1 MLDPD
6 AIVWHDLVFADLQDL
21 ASERFDR
28 QETEL
33 RAGLEGRGYGEAA
46 VDRAVEGALTQPIA
60 PGQFD
65 AAAGA
70 PFLKRQAYLHHD
82 GRVEHARTRVGSGI
96 GYPFVDALQIARP
109 HRPDG
114 ISERHTTLSLPG
126 QLALAAERGQI
137 TPWDRTRVAQA
148 HVTQSDRA
156 AVDDGWELARLLF
169 GGASPQVAPTPFALS
184 EAGLR
189 WYSRPSEYDPRIA
202 IVVGDDPW
210 DFSWFYALRRMR
222 GNAFWVPDCYAS
234 DLAWVT
240 ELRMLPLRL
249 QLGASAVFS
258 VTSVS
263 GSEHVATVAAA
274 LEAPSVG
281 EGSVEVVL
289 WDSLTPFEPRHLLVE
304 NSFSAP
310 TTLSIDG
317 DTSAHFP
324 SPVPHVRCDGDP
336 FHMQWMCD
344 VNIDGWAAINSDS
357 LGSSLL
363 AMPHAST
370 SRVRPSYEGI
380 SYLCPRAFIT
390 GGVAL
395 EQQTDSPR
403 VKALDLQDQ
412 LRTVLAPQDW
422 DIRLSDK
429 GIYANQSAE
438 LFGGLLPLADAIS
451 QSRWRN
457 LLMALA
463 RSRGT
468 GLGHYQRAD
477 QRRYFTLEEIKAA
490 IATAGMDHS
499 PAELVRMD
507 IIWRGLRH
515 RCHRCRWEGWH
526 GQDEIGSALR
536 CPRCRLEFDVH
547 SRHWVGADEPQ
558 WWYRL
563 NEVLWQFVTTHSD
576 LALKASVFFL
586 HTDRPATLLAPAM
599 ELVGPDGSSS
609 SEVDLIVLRGRRLW
623 IGEAKIGSSLGG
635 QTAAGTQLNKLR
647 SAARLL
653 KADGILMV
661 SGSPSGFSDPTV
673 ALIKERLGEL
683 DLTLRIETLT

>member
-1 MLDPD
+1 MRRRRAYDHRVSSHPLFRAARTSALDMTCGRTVASSITAYTAARPLRAILLVAQFDDLGWEIPFTAALRAQSLVWGGTSNLPVPAVANVAAHPVYRAIVGMLDPD

-263 GSEHVATVAAA
+263 GSEHVATVAAHMRHRRR
-274 LEAPSVG
+274 
-281 EGSVEVVL
+281 EVR
-289 WDSLTPFEPRHLLVE
+289 T
-304 NSFSAP
+304 
-310 TTLSIDG
+310 
-317 DTSAHFP
+317 
-324 SPVPHVRCDGDP
+324 
-336 FHMQWMCD
+336 
-344 VNIDGWAAINSDS
+344 
-357 LGSSLL
+357 
-363 AMPHAST
+363 
-370 SRVRPSYEGI
+370 RVAVDRQSG
-380 SYLCPRAFIT
+380 RGT
-390 GGVAL
+390 
-395 EQQTDSPR
+395 
-403 VKALDLQDQ
+403 K
-412 LRTVLAPQDW
+412 TVLHQ
-422 DIRLSDK
+422 
-429 GIYANQSAE
+429 
-438 LFGGLLPLADAIS
+438 
-451 QSRWRN
+451 
-457 LLMALA
+457 
-463 RSRGT
+463 
-468 GLGHYQRAD
+468 
-477 QRRYFTLEEIKAA
+477 
-490 IATAGMDHS
+490 
-499 PAELVRMD
+499 
-507 IIWRGLRH
+507 
-515 RCHRCRWEGWH
+515 
-526 GQDEIGSALR
+526 
-536 CPRCRLEFDVH
+536 
-547 SRHWVGADEPQ
+547 
-558 WWYRL
+558 
-563 NEVLWQFVTTHSD
+563 
-576 LALKASVFFL
+576 
-586 HTDRPATLLAPAM
+586 
-599 ELVGPDGSSS
+599 
-609 SEVDLIVLRGRRLW
+609 
-623 IGEAKIGSSLGG
+623 
-635 QTAAGTQLNKLR
+635 
-647 SAARLL
+647 
-653 KADGILMV
+653 
-661 SGSPSGFSDPTV
+661 
-673 ALIKERLGEL
+673 
-683 DLTLRIETLT
+683 